1 MPNDIKIETIS
12 KFKRLSIDTRDPE
25 LQGLLSKPAG
35 LNGILVADLT
45 CPCNHKPLYEQIL
58 GSFNDDDDVMAY
70 KTCKHTIF
78 AAAKRQM
85 KAAPSPS
92 LDVLK
97 DFLNYSFQ
105 KIEEDI
111 GPQLTNFGYSYN
123 QWFNHLTLQ
132 KQKPMSVIQTL
143 ITDNPNPEILASI
156 SPSNLHKLLADD
168 YEGICKV
175 ELQHKDG
182 KPRMVCSIPQI
193 VKYTM
198 GPITWALEEICAH
211 SFKGYCGGKNLTQMA
226 DMINQYID
234 QGFTKVVEGDGSA
247 FDNTQD
253 VCLKAID
260 RYIYDRIQDK
270 VYHVDKQRFHKYSHQ
285 LQKTMK
291 LKYLD
296 GKKIKELCRYTIT
309 GTVFSGDCDTT
320 LMNTIRMA
328 LYNRYVNDKAGWVYG
343 EDYICFSKGDDFT
356 VMYKPYITDEQIE
369 NAYYS
374 YFCRSANPGEL
385 HNRTQFGLGQV
396 LKFLEF
402 GPPSI
407 IKFCSLRAWYVDA
420 EHIMLTRQPDKFY
433 NIGKY
438 SIKAKNMSNLQ
449 LYTYLNQLAIAL
461 EASYGGMHFFD
472 AVAQSY
478 RQKAM
483 TLNLNKTD
491 ICKAEARINAFK
503 NGLIKEKIRVTLD
516 LEQGIDL
523 IIKDIKFRQQDI
535 KMHGTYWETMQS
547 IERVVTN
554 KFTPL
559 QLKLINQQIDAE
571 FDVEELKSILGAK

>member
-1 MPNDIKIETIS
+1 VQLKDVKNLN
-12 KFKRLSIDTRDPE
+12 RLSIQSNDPE
-25 LQGLLSKPAG
+25 LNALYTEHSG
-35 LNGILVADLT
+35 LNGILVSDLT

-58 GSFNDDDDVMAY
+58 GSYNDDDDVMAY

-85 KAAPSPS
+85 KAAPSPDP
-92 LDVLK
+92 DVLK
-97 DFLNYSFQ
+97 DFLQYSF
-105 KIEEDI
+105 KRIEEDI
-111 GPQLTNFGYSYN
+111 GPYLDNFGYSYN

-132 KQKPMSVIQTL
+132 KQKPMTEIETL
-143 ITDNPNPEILASI
+143 LSDQPNPALLLNI
-156 SPSNLHKLLADD
+156 SPKKKKMLLTDK

-182 KPRMVCSIPQI
+182 KPRMVCSIPQKT
-193 VKYTM
+193 KYIM
-198 GPITWALEEICAH
+198 GPVTWALEEICSH
-211 SFKGYCGGKNLTQMA
+211 SFKGYCGGKNLTEMA
-226 DMINQYID
+226 NMINEYID

-253 VCLKAID
+253 VTLKAID
-260 RYIYDRIQDK
+260 RYIYERVEDK
-270 VYHVDKQRFHKYSHQ
+270 IYHVDKKLFHQVSHQ
-285 LQKTMK
+285 LTKTMK

-296 GKKIKELCRYTIT
+296 GKKIRELCEYSIT

-328 LYNRYVNDKAGWVYG
+328 MYNRYVNDKAGWKYG

-369 NAYYS
+369 NAYYK

-385 HNRTQFGLGQV
+385 HNRTSFGLGQV

-433 NIGKY
+433 SIGKY

-449 LYTYLNQLAIAL
+449 LYVYLNQLAIAI

-478 RQKAM
+478 RNKAK
-483 TLNLNKTD
+483 TLNLNQTD
-491 ICKAEARINAFK
+491 ICKADSRINAFK
-503 NGLIKEKIRVTLD
+503 NNLVKEKIRVTLD
-516 LEQGIDL
+516 LEKGIDL
-523 IIKDIKFRQQDI
+523 IIKDIKFRSSVH

-547 IERVVTN
+547 IERVITN
-554 KFTPL
+554 KFTPQ
-559 QLKLINQQIDAE
+559 QLKLINQQMDAE